1 MLKVTNDA
9 DKLDE
14 IQIVADAIF
23 KSLFNLNPNPED
35 AMMALCLVLSFV
47 IENNIEAHQW
57 HKAVADVG
65 QAVAANIN
73 IADDSEDEPDH
84 GAMN

>member
-1 MLKVTNDA
+1 MLRVTNDTE
-9 DKLDE
+9 KLDD
-14 IQIVADAIF
+14 IQTVADAIF
-23 KSLFNLNPNPED
+23 KALQSINPNPED

-47 IENNIEAHQW
+47 IENNIDPNQW

-73 IADDSEDEPDH
+73 MESEDEPDH
-84 GAMN
+84 GSVN